1 MRAISLLN
9 FKGGVGKTTVA
20 VNLADYLSR
29 NGKLVVLI
37 DCDRQRNAT
46 SILPEVT
53 GPTLREV
60 LMGQVPLLDA
70 IQGARPNLY
79 VVPASPNLEEAAKH
93 ITTSGPRTLKLLR
106 TAVQA
111 LPGVDFVLFDHAPSY
126 SSITD
131 AALLASEEVLIP
143 VEMETF
149 AMEGL
154 LDMIDKLGETMG
166 ELEHQ
171 VQITGIIPTKINY
184 SKLMTHAYLTSLQ
197 STFAEKVMPPIRTDA
212 QISKSQSKHQTIYEY
227 DPHCRGADD
236 FRELAA
242 LLLDEKVVHV

>member
-1 MRAISLLN
+1 MREISILN

-20 VNLADYLSR
+20 DYLSR
-29 NGKLVVLI
+29 QGKVVVLI

-46 SILPEVT
+46 GILPEVRQ
-53 GPTLREV
+53 PTLREV
-60 LMGQVPLLDA
+60 LMGQAALLDA
-70 IQGARPNLY
+70 IQKARPNFY
-79 VVPASPNLEEAAKH
+79 VVPAHPNLEEAAKH

-106 TAVQA
+106 NAVQD

-131 AALLASEEVLIP
+131 AALLASMEVLIP

-154 LDMIDKLGETMG
+154 LDMIDKLGETMS
-166 ELEHQ
+166 ELEHE
-171 VQITGIIPTKINY
+171 VTITGIIPTKINY
-184 SKLMTHAYLTSLQ
+184 SKLMTHAYLTSLR

-212 QISKSQSKHQTIYEY
+212 QISKSQSKHQTVHEY
-227 DPHCRGADD
+227 DPHCRGVDD
-236 FRELAA
+236 FLQLAT
-242 LLLDEKVVHV
+242 LLMDEKVVNV